1 MSQKQ
6 MQLLTNRRFFPL
18 FITQLFQAFND
29 CAFKSAMSVLI
40 AYRLTISG
48 FSEEIMIALAG
59 GLFILPFFL
68 FSATA
73 GLLADKYEKAYLI
86 RAIKFFEIFFVLM
99 GAIGFVMGSVG
110 VLLTTLFLMGTH
122 SAFFG
127 PLKYA
132 ILPDHLQKNELIRG
146 NALIEAST
154 FVSILLGTIVGTKL
168 ILSGVGIYVVSI
180 LMLSLAVLGWVSS
193 LYIPKTNS
201 STPELKVSPNIFR
214 DTWDMVQHV
223 RDNRTIFV
231 SIIGISWFWLVGAT
245 FLQQFFT
252 FTKDA
257 LHAGTGV
264 TAMFQMVF
272 TIGIAIGSLLCNKML
287 EDEINAKY
295 VPLSVLGISFF
306 IFDLSMAS
314 THFSY
319 QAGVP
324 LQNTL
329 PFLKD
334 IHAWR
339 MVGDVIGMAIC
350 GGFYVVPLYALM
362 QTRSKKHYRS
372 RTIASNN
379 IINSLFMVLGAAATT
394 LLLSIH
400 FTVPQVFVA
409 IGFANIFFAVYLC
422 KLLPQEIRKSVL
434 RWVLSLAFK
443 VKVNGMEN
451 YMQAGDR
458 LIIVANH
465 TSLLDIMLISAFL
478 PDHYTIAVNKTFAR
492 KWWVQPFISLV
503 EVDLIDPS
511 SPLSTKEMV
520 RKARAGTKYIIFPEG
535 LLTSTGS
542 LMKLYEAPGMIA
554 DKANASVLPVQI
566 NGANHTVFSRMKGKA
581 VIKWF
586 PSISLNIRPAQRF
599 NPEGVDSHR
608 QRRRI
613 IANQLYTLIT
623 DMIFASSEYQ
633 SDVFSALLEARRIH
647 GGQFSL
653 LEDTERKPLTYNQF
667 IARTFILGRAIAKQT
682 SAREHVGV
690 MLPTTIAGAVTFFA
704 LQAYG
709 RTPAML
715 NFSAGARNILSACET
730 GQVKTIYT
738 SKKFIGTAKLE
749 EVVKELKAAGLNVV
763 YLESFRKT
771 IKLAAKLRGLLTARF
786 AKFAYRSLAKQ
797 TKASDKAVI
806 LFTSGSEGSPKG
818 VVLSHQNLVANCNQM
833 LARID
838 FTPADTMFNAL
849 PIFHCFG
856 LTAGTILPIL
866 KGIPTFLYPSPLHYR
881 IVPELVYN
889 TGATIFFG
897 TDTFLTGYAR
907 YAHPYDFYNVR
918 FIFAGA
924 EKLKPETS
932 QLWAEK
938 FGVRIFEGYG
948 ATETAPVIAT
958 NTPLQNEQ
966 GTVGCFLPGIQH
978 KLEAVEGIHQ
988 GGRLLVSGPNIML
1001 GYIDPKSPGTIM
1013 APEQGWYDTGDI
1025 VYVDE
1030 EGYIRITGR
1039 AKRFAKIGGEM
1050 ISLTAVELYVK
1061 QLWPDYQHATTTLPD
1076 PKKGEQIIL
1085 LTENPN
1091 ATRDAIVSFV
1101 KDNGLSELSIPRKII
1116 HTSELPVMATGKVN
1130 YPAVHDAVVNAAG

>member
-6 MQLLTNRRFFPL
+6 LQLLTNRRFFPL

-40 AYRLTISG
+40 AYQLTVSG

-73 GLLADKYEKAYLI
+73 GLLADKYEKANLI
-86 RAIKFFEIFFVLM
+86 RGIKFFEILFVIL
-99 GAIGFVMGSVG
+99 GSVG
-110 VLLTTLFLMGTH
+110 FITGSVGLLLTTLFLMGTH

-168 ILSGVGIYVVSI
+168 ILSSVGIYVISI
-180 LMLSLAVLGWVSS
+180 LMLSLAVMGWISS
-193 LYIPKTNS
+193 LYIPKTNNN
-201 STPELKVSPNIFR
+201 TPDLKISLNIFR

-223 RDNRTIFV
+223 RDNRTIF
-231 SIIGISWFWLVGAT
+231 IAILGISWFWLVGAT

-272 TIGIAIGSLLCNKML
+272 TFGIAVGSLLCNKML
-287 EDEINAKY
+287 VDEINAKY
-295 VPLSVLGISFF
+295 VPLSVLAISFF

-314 THFSY
+314 THFQY

-324 LQNTL
+324 LLDTL
-329 PFLKD
+329 TFLKSG
-334 IHAWR
+334 HAWR
-339 MVGDVIGMAIC
+339 MVVDVVGMAIC

-362 QTRSKKHYRS
+362 QTKSKKHYRS

-379 IINSLFMVLGAAATT
+379 IINSLFMVLGAACTT
-394 LLLSIH
+394 LLLTIH
-400 FTVPQVFVA
+400 FTLPQVFVT
-409 IGFANIFFAVYLC
+409 IGFANIAFAVYLC
-422 KLLPQEIRKSVL
+422 KLLPQEIRKHVI
-434 RWVLSLAFK
+434 RWGLSTVFK

-451 YMQAGDR
+451 YMKAGDR

-465 TSLLDIMLISAFL
+465 TSLLDIMLISAYL

-511 SPLSTKEMV
+511 SSLSTKEMV
-520 RKARAGTKYIIFPEG
+520 KKARSGTKYIIFPEG
-535 LLTSTGS
+535 QLTSTGS

-554 DKANASVLPVQI
+554 DKAGASVLPIQI
-566 NGANHTVFSRMKGKA
+566 NGANHSVFSRLKGKA
-581 VIKWF
+581 VIQWF
-586 PSISLNIRPAQRF
+586 PKISLNILPPRQF
-599 NPEGVDSHR
+599 DPEGVKSQR

-623 DMIFASSEYQ
+623 DMIFSSSEYQ
-633 SDVFSALLEARRIH
+633 TDMFSALLEARRIH
-647 GGQFSL
+647 GGHFNL
-653 LEDTERKPLTYNQF
+653 LEDTERKPLTYHQF

-682 SAREHVGV
+682 KAGEHVGV
-690 MLPTTIAGAVTFFA
+690 MLPTTIAGAVSFFA
-704 LQAYG
+704 LHAYG

-715 NFSAGARNILSACET
+715 NFSAGLRNILSACET
-730 GQVKTIYT
+730 GEVKTIYT

-749 EVVKELKAAGLNVV
+749 DVVKGLEAAGLNVV

-771 IKLAAKLRGLLTARF
+771 IKTTDKLRGLVTARF
-786 AKFAYRSLAKQ
+786 AKLAFRKLAKK
-797 TKASDKAVI
+797 TKSTDPAVI
-806 LFTSGSEGSPKG
+806 LFTSGSEGTPKG
-818 VVLSHQNLVANCNQM
+818 VVLSHENLVANCNQL
-833 LARID
+833 LARVD

-856 LTAGTILPIL
+856 LTAGTILPII
-866 KGIPTFLYPSPLHYR
+866 KGIPVFLYPSPLHYR

-924 EKLKPETS
+924 EKLKAETN

-948 ATETAPVIAT
+948 ATETAPVIST
-958 NTPLQNEQ
+958 NTPLQNSL
-966 GTVGCFLPGIQH
+966 GTVGCFLPGMQYQ
-978 KLEAVEGIHQ
+978 LEPVDGIEE
-988 GGRLLVSGPNIML
+988 GGRLFVSGPNVML
-1001 GYIDPKSPGTIM
+1001 GYIDAKSPGKIT
-1013 APEQGWYDTGDI
+1013 APKNGWYDTGDI
-1025 VYVDE
+1025 VDVDD
-1030 EGYIRITGR
+1030 EGYIRIKGR

-1050 ISLTAVELYVK
+1050 ISLTAIEMYIK
-1061 QLWPDYQHATTTLPD
+1061 QLWPEYQHATTTIPD

-1085 LTENPN
+1085 LTENYN
-1091 ATRDAIVSFV
+1091 ATREEIINFV
-1101 KDNGLSELSIPRKII
+1101 RDNGMSELSIPKKII
-1116 HTSELPVMATGKVN
+1116 TIGELPVMATGKVN
-1130 YPAVHDAVVNAAG
+1130 YPEVHERVIESL